1 MEMDDNNNPVETGG
15 DYIEIYSRKAIFW
28 FAVFSPLYAS
38 ILLMINLWVAGFKS
52 AIYQVV
58 IFIFGW
64 AFLTYIVEN
73 KLAQLLHIN
82 NILTSDPKL
91 FSKVLYVDLASLA
104 LNIVCGGILAGFFF
118 KKYFPDNDYYPRSVQ
133 TPLVIF
139 ICFILFSLFALGRSL

>member
-38 ILLMINLWVAGFKS
+38 ILLMINLWAAGFKS

>member
-82 NILTSDPKL
+82 NVLTSDPKL